1 MRSYIQVKEEDVAK
15 KAAVAKTLLT
25 SPDVESD
32 HTPNRDQDQDLKGI
46 GPPDVESDHTPNRDQ
61 NTNKDQDLKGIG
73 PPDVAQT
80 KLPWVGLGTGCIAK
94 DNDPPMHEGMMLKI
108 FEQALA
114 KGEY

>member
-25 SPDVESD
+25 S
-32 HTPNRDQDQDLKGI
+32 
-46 GPPDVESDHTPNRDQ
+46 PDVESDHTPNRDQ